1 MRSKPSPKP
10 PLPTKPQNHSHKH
23 HNTYNGTHNLPLS
36 VGVKRATA
44 ASRPN
49 QPDHNNRCEGR
60 LYAVTLFYQH
70 NRACTIF
77 RSHDDLVALERGLP
91 IRGPS
96 AAGGKIHVPDFQK
109 FLEEAV
115 TKCPKE
121 CAMEYFLRRRM
132 GDCGY

>member
-1 MRSKPSPKP
+1 M
-10 PLPTKPQNHSHKH
+10 
-23 HNTYNGTHNLPLS
+23 
-36 VGVKRATA
+36 
-44 ASRPN
+44 
-49 QPDHNNRCEGR
+49 
-60 LYAVTLFYQH
+60 TLFYPQ

-77 RSHDDLVALERGLP
+77 RKHDDFVALERGLP

-96 AAGGKIHVPDFQK
+96 ASGERIHVLDFQK

-115 TKCPKE
+115 AKCPKE

>member
-10 PLPTKPQNHSHKH
+10 PLPTKPQIHSHKH
-23 HNTYNGTHNLPLS
+23 HNTYNGTHHIPLA

-44 ASRPN
+44 ASRPTL
-49 QPDHNNRCEGR
+49 PNNCHREGR
-60 LYAVTLFYQH
+60 LYAVTLFYPQ

-77 RSHDDLVALERGLP
+77 RMHNDFVVLERGLP

-96 AAGGKIHVPDFQK
+96 ASGERIHVPDFQK
-109 FLEEAV
+109 FLEEAMA
-115 TKCPKE
+115 KCPKE